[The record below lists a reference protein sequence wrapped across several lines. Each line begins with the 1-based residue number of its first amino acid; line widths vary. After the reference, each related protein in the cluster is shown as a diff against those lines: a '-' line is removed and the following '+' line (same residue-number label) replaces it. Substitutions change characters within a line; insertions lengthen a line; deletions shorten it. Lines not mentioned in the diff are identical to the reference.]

1 MAKPVLK
8 NRMPMTKKWLG
19 MIEDAKL
26 LLWHCL
32 LQDLSEA
39 YHGLSVSPMV
49 SGMLLLALSD
59 TTKTHND

>member
-1 MAKPVLK
+1 MFKGELA
-8 NRMPMTKKWLG
+8 

-59 TTKTHND
+59 TAKTHND